1 MELDLRQL
9 LRIARQYFWVALVLM
24 AVAGG
29 TAYFR
34 SAQQPDQYRT
44 TSQLIM
50 LGESGQGVNSY
61 TAQLS
66 SQNLL
71 ETYRSLIESD
81 IILQRVVDELQLP
94 YDYVELDEKVS
105 TSAVS
110 DTLLLQVT
118 AVDTDP
124 ERAADIANAIAEQF
138 QIYIDENIDS
148 SQNVNLSSPVGIN
161 NLARVPVEPFE
172 PKPLTAGLLGAF
184 VGLLLAVAL
193 IAILEFLDNT
203 VKPQQNL
210 QELTGSPMLASIP
223 QAPNV
228 KTGSHQVYAV
238 AQPRSSAAEAA
249 RLLRTNLEFASASSD
264 IKRFVVSSPNPSEGK
279 STTVANIGVVMA
291 QAGIRTVII
300 DADLRRPTQHTIF
313 GVPGDDG
320 LTTLLTHPDRPWET
334 VARRVAVTNLMLIA
348 SGPIPPNP
356 SDLVSS
362 QRFIALLDKIAE
374 DVDLIILDSPPVL
387 AASDALAMAAHSDG
401 IVLVCY
407 SGKTRIDQLTHA
419 AQSVKQGGI
428 RLIGVVL
435 NRTKKQQGATYYGD
449 YYYHANDKSAPPVE
463 SKSAAD

>member
-9 LRIARQYFWVALVLM
+9 LRIARQYFWIALILM

-34 SAQQPDQYRT
+34 SSQEPDQYRT

-94 YDYVELDEKVS
+94 YDYVELDEMVS
-105 TSAVS
+105 TSAVA

-124 ERAADIANAIAEQF
+124 QRAADIANAIAEQF
-138 QIYIDENIDS
+138 QIYIDENIAS

-161 NLARVPVEPFE
+161 NLARVPDAPFE

-193 IAILEFLDNT
+193 IAVLEFLDNT
-203 VKPQQNL
+203 VKPQQNF
-210 QELTGSPMLASIP
+210 QEMTGSPMLASIP

-228 KTGSHQVYAV
+228 RTGSHQVYTV
-238 AQPRSSAAEAA
+238 AQPRSSAAEAV

-264 IKRFVVSSPNPSEGK
+264 IKRFVVSSPNPGEGK
-279 STTVANIGVVMA
+279 STTVANIGVVLA

-300 DADLRRPTQHTIF
+300 DADLRRPTQNRIF

-334 VARRVAVTNLMLIA
+334 VARRVAVSNLMLIS

-362 QRFIALLDKIAE
+362 PRFIKLLDTIAE
-374 DVDLIILDSPPVL
+374 DVDMIILDSPPLL
-387 AASDALAMAAHSDG
+387 AASDGLAMAAHSDG
-401 IVLVCY
+401 IVLVCF
-407 SGKTRIDQLTHA
+407 SGKTRLDQLAHA
-419 AQSVKQGGI
+419 ADSVKQGGI

-449 YYYHANDKSAPPVE
+449 YYYHANEASAAPVE